1 MTIDEINGCPDIP
14 ALIQERYGRMSRTQR
29 RIGDYILNH
38 TDTVCFQSLKQ
49 TAAAAG
55 TTEATVLKFCGQL
68 GFSGF
73 LHFKRELQD
82 YVKQRMSPNETFA
95 ATLRQARHEP
105 QIYERIIETEKR
117 SLDLTYAA
125 ADPENLEAFVS
136 ALRQASRVF
145 VVGHHISELVAR
157 NLLLKLRQAG
167 VESYL
172 VDINDY
178 YDVEQAV
185 VLARGE
191 DLFVLISFPSYSPK
205 VRSLAEYLGSA
216 GIRTAC
222 ITDRYSSPVAAR
234 ASVVLVCNSDH
245 ELFYNSVTAAV
256 SLVSM
261 IVSSLALSDPERVE
275 TYQRLASAFYMA
287 YREGVVRYRNEQD
300 DVL

>member
-1 MTIDEINGCPDIP
+1 M
-14 ALIQERYGRMSRTQR
+14 
-29 RIGDYILNH
+29 
-38 TDTVCFQSLKQ
+38 
-49 TAAAAG
+49 
-55 TTEATVLKFCGQL
+55 
-68 GFSGF
+68 
-73 LHFKRELQD
+73 
-82 YVKQRMSPNETFA
+82 
-95 ATLRQARHEP
+95 
-105 QIYERIIETEKR
+105 
-117 SLDLTYAA
+117 
-125 ADPENLEAFVS
+125 
-136 ALRQASRVF
+136 
-145 VVGHHISELVAR
+145 AR

-275 TYQRLASAFYMA
+275 TYQRRASAFYTA